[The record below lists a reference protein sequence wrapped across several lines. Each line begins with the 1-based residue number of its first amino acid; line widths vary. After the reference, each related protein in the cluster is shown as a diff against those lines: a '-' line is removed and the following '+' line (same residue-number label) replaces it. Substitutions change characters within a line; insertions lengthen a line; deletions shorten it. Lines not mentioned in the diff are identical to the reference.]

1 MKQEISKKNINEK
14 EKTIMTSIFTR
25 TSTLTKEDFAAEI
38 TALAANEHT
47 FNIES
52 VDSGSVFFSLFGC
65 RVDFD
70 FDLGDGEIV
79 IYKPYTDMEI
89 RLSFE
94 IIDEIIK
101 EEDGSY
107 YISFDCGLSDVT
119 IEPTK

>member
-1 MKQEISKKNINEK
+1 
-14 EKTIMTSIFTR
+14 MTSIFTR
-25 TSTLTKEDFAAEI
+25 TNTLTKEDFAAEI
-38 TALAANEHT
+38 TALSVNGHT

-52 VDSGSVFFSLFGC
+52 VDSGSAFFSLFGC
-65 RVDFD
+65 KVDFD

-79 IYKPYTDMEI
+79 FYKPYADMEV
-89 RLSFE
+89 RFSFKN
-94 IIDEIIK
+94 IDEIIK